1 MNSKKTVE
9 DSYRVKSAERIF
21 DILDCFTFNT
31 KELSLSEIASKTGL
45 HKTTAKRLI
54 ANLLAR
60 GYLRQDPSSRR
71 YQLGLRLFE
80 LGGIVF
86 SSFSLRRAAASHMTH
101 LRNETGATVLLGV
114 LMERHLVYIDRRG
127 GRGTI
132 YLTSEIGWRRPPHFG
147 MLGMVLM
154 SHLDPEEVDSIL
166 EQFPLQAYTPYSITD
181 KSLFR
186 LRLDKI
192 RSQGYV
198 LESEEA
204 IEGTI
209 GVAAPIRDYSRKVIG
224 ALGIA
229 MFQKRSNQ
237 KRDIDSFVRMVE
249 KACDDISADLGY
261 LRI

>member
-1 MNSKKTVE
+1 MNSNKTVE
-9 DSYRVKSAERIF
+9 HSYRVKSAERIF

-45 HKTTAKRLI
+45 HKTTVKRLI

-60 GYLRQDPSSRR
+60 GYLRQVPSSRR

-86 SSFSLRRAAASHMTH
+86 SSFSLRRAAASYITH

-114 LMERHLVYIDRRG
+114 LMESQLVYIDRRG

-166 EQFPLQAYTPYSITD
+166 EQFPLQSYTPYAITD
-181 KSLFR
+181 KDLFR
-186 LRLDKI
+186 LRLEKI

-237 KRDIDSFVRMVE
+237 RRDIDSFVRMVK